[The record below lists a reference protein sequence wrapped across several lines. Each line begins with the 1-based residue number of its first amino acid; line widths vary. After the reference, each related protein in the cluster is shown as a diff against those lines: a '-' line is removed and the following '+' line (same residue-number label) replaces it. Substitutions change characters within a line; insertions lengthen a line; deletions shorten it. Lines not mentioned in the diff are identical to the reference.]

1 MKTTL
6 VPLSNRAQA
15 LGGRELLDR
24 SRPNR
29 PTDDVRTSET
39 RLNRDVVGQRSGVT
53 TVALLTGGED
63 RPYALGI
70 AAALTSGGIH
80 LDFIGSDDL
89 SSPEL
94 LHNPRINFL
103 NLRGDQ
109 QPGANVVKKV
119 FRIILY
125 YIRLIRYA
133 TTAQPEIFHVLWN
146 NRFQFFDRTLLMR
159 YYKWLG
165 KKIVLTAHNVNAR
178 KRDRNDSFLNR
189 LSLTIQYRLSD
200 HILVHTERMKQ
211 ELMSDFGAAESKIS
225 VIPFG
230 INNTVPN
237 TTLTTAEAR
246 RVLDI
251 DSSDRTLLFFGQ
263 IAPYKGLESLIAAFT
278 EISKKD
284 GNYRLII
291 AGKPQEGQSYWSQ
304 VERSIAQS
312 RLRTRI
318 IERIEYIPD
327 DETELYFK
335 ATDVVV
341 LPYARIFQ
349 SGVLFLAYAFG
360 LPVIAA
366 DVGSLRDE
374 VIEGETG
381 FVFSSGDALDL
392 ARKIDIYFKSELF
405 HDLENRRAQIK
416 QYANKRYSWDKVA
429 TIIKSVYSQLLN
441 I

>member
-1 MKTTL
+1 
-6 VPLSNRAQA
+6 
-15 LGGRELLDR
+15 
-24 SRPNR
+24 
-29 PTDDVRTSET
+29 
-39 RLNRDVVGQRSGVT
+39 
-53 TVALLTGGED
+53 
-63 RPYALGI
+63 
-70 AAALTSGGIH
+70 
-80 LDFIGSDDL
+80 
-89 SSPEL
+89 
-94 LHNPRINFL
+94 
-103 NLRGDQ
+103 
-109 QPGANVVKKV
+109 
-119 FRIILY
+119 
-125 YIRLIRYA
+125 
-133 TTAQPEIFHVLWN
+133 
-146 NRFQFFDRTLLMR
+146 
-159 YYKWLG
+159 
-165 KKIVLTAHNVNAR
+165 
-178 KRDRNDSFLNR
+178 
-189 LSLTIQYRLSD
+189 
-200 HILVHTERMKQ
+200 MKQ

-335 ATDVVV
+335 AADVVV